1 MLLVD
6 ETLTFQIEVYHAQDT
21 GVFVIYPSAPP
32 TAAERDVFTFRRP
45 NWIDVRNM
53 NSASVLVDAVS
64 GKAIIDPY
72 KYMDL
77 KVKTLLTDW
86 TISKGEEKV
95 PISPDNVNRLQPE
108 LIQYLFQRLEERLAP
123 TAPEVIPPTTEG

>member
-6 ETLTFQIEVYHAQDT
+6 ETSTFQVIVYHGEDT
-21 GVFVIYPSAPP
+21 GIFVIYSDTPP
-32 TAAERDVFTFRRP
+32 DAAKKDVFTFRRP
-45 NWIDVRNM
+45 NWVDVRNM

-77 KVKTLLTDW
+77 KVKSLLTDW

-95 PISPDNVNRLQPE
+95 PVSPDNVNRLQPE
-108 LIQYLFQRLEERLAP
+108 LIQYLFQKLEEKLAP
-123 TAPEVIPPTTEG
+123 SSPEAIPPKTEG